1 MGNEMVKEHTLT
13 IVETSMW
20 EVGRMGNEVVKEQ
33 RLSLREENMLGN
45 TRMGNSGTEYFMK
58 ITETSLESGRTENI

>member
-20 EVGRMGNEVVKEQ
+20 EVGRMGNEMVKEQ
-33 RLSLREENMLGN
+33 RLSMMEESMLGI

-58 ITETSLESGRTENI
+58 ITETYLESGLTEHI